1 MEFDRA
7 FLSTK
12 FKASGLRDIK
22 FNDNGLLHG
31 AESNSA
37 HGVKFKT
44 NKPHGTVFGM
54 QGPAAE
60 RKILTQRK
68 ILTERGILAVRG
80 ILKFKDTS
88 AR

>member
-22 FNDNGLLHG
+22 FNDNELRGT
-31 AESNSA
+31 EFNSA

-44 NKPHGTVFGM
+44 NEPRGAEFGM

-60 RKILTQRK
+60 RKILTRRK
-68 ILTERGILAVRG
+68 ILAARV
-80 ILKFKDTS
+80 ILKFKDAS
-88 AR
+88 ER

>member
-22 FNDNGLLHG
+22 FNDNELRGT
-31 AESNSA
+31 EFNSA

-44 NKPHGTVFGM
+44 NEPRGAEFGM

-60 RKILTQRK
+60 RKILTRRK
-68 ILTERGILAVRG
+68 ILAARG
-80 ILKFKDTS
+80 ILKFKDAS

>member
-1 MEFDRA
+1 MEIDRA
-7 FLSTK
+7 FLNTK

-44 NKPHGTVFGM
+44 NEPHGAVFGAE
-54 QGPAAE
+54 GLAAE
-60 RKILTQRK
+60 RKILMRRK
-68 ILTERGILAVRG
+68 ILTERGIL
-80 ILKFKDTS
+80 KFKDAS

>member
-22 FNDNGLLHG
+22 FNDNRLCGT
-31 AESNSA
+31 EFNSA

-44 NKPHGTVFGM
+44 NEPHGAVFGAE
-54 QGPAAE
+54 GLAAE
-60 RKILTQRK
+60 RKILMRRK
-68 ILTERGILAVRG
+68 ILVERG
-80 ILKFKDTS
+80 ILKFKDAS

>member
-1 MEFDRA
+1 MKFDRA

-22 FNDNGLLHG
+22 FNDNGLLRG
-31 AESNSA
+31 TESNSA

-44 NKPHGTVFGM
+44 NEPHDAVFGAE
-54 QGPAAE
+54 GLAAE
-60 RKILTQRK
+60 HK
-68 ILTERGILAVRG
+68 ILTERGILATHG
-80 ILKFKDTS
+80 ILKFKDAS

>member
-12 FKASGLRDIK
+12 FKASGPTK
-22 FNDNGLLHG
+22 FNDNRLCGT
-31 AESNSA
+31 EFNSA

-44 NKPHGTVFGM
+44 NEPHGAVFGAE
-54 QGPAAE
+54 GLAAE
-60 RKILTQRK
+60 RKILMRRK
-68 ILTERGILAVRG
+68 ILVERG
-80 ILKFKDTS
+80 ILKFKDAS